1 MKFTRL
7 RLSGFKSFVEPTDL
21 FIEPGLT
28 GVVGPNGCGKS
39 NLLEALRWVMG
50 ESSYKSMRA
59 SGMDDVIFSGTTER
73 PARNMA
79 EVVVTMANDDGTAP
93 QQYQDQETLEI
104 SRRIERDEGSAYR
117 INGKDVRARDV
128 QLLFADVSTG
138 SRSPALVRQGQI
150 AEIIN
155 SKPQARRL
163 ILEEAAGITGLHTRR
178 HEAELKLKAAETNLT
193 RLEDVTSQLETQLNS
208 LKRQA
213 RQATKYKGLSG
224 EIRRLEAM
232 GLYVNWRETAETSQR
247 DAAALDEATRVLA
260 EHTRA
265 ASEKLRHRDDLG
277 EKLPTLR
284 EQEAVRAAVLQ
295 RVSHER
301 NVLDEEELRAGER
314 RKELDQRIAQI
325 NSDLQREQELLNDT
339 DRVLGRLAEEGETL
353 RAGQGSD
360 DDIRAEAAVALQT
373 AADAL
378 ARAQEAADEAAAR
391 LSELSARRNAIMRAI
406 DEHKNRVARL
416 DRELAETTAKRNE
429 LLARYNVEG
438 DGDKLTGAVE
448 HAVEQAAEFEFH
460 VSEAEASV
468 RAARGAESDSRA
480 THDDARRKADRLQT
494 EVRTLT
500 NLLKAGGGDLW
511 PSLIDQISV
520 ETGFETALGA
530 ALGDD
535 LDASGDE
542 GAPVHWRGLPPL
554 ADTATL
560 PDGAEPLINFVLAPP
575 ALQRRLSHIGVVSKA
590 LGQALQPQLKPGQRL
605 VSREG
610 DVWRWDGFTAAADAP
625 SAAAK
630 RLAEK
635 NRLASLEVEM
645 EVAIV
650 AAQEAQGHFEAARAA
665 IETATR
671 FERDKREGHRA
682 AVSAVDFARRALT
695 QHERQVSERLAQT
708 SALDEAQRRI
718 EEALEEARARLEEAT
733 AEAEE
738 LPVLDEL
745 QVELNALRNAVNA
758 ERAAYAEARATH
770 DGLEREARART
781 DRIRTIEAEI
791 AQWTSRAARANEQIE
806 QLTARAEETRAGIME
821 LSQLPQLLA
830 DRRLKLMNTLAEAES
845 EKKVASDALQT
856 AENEVRQADQDLRAV
871 QELLSAAREEHAR
884 LGARLES
891 STERL
896 AECEQRITEA
906 LSCAPDEVIS
916 STGLDPEQLLEW
928 HDIERKL
935 QGLREDRERLG
946 GVNLRADEE
955 AEEVAKQLDG
965 LVKER
970 DDLIQAIN
978 KLRGG
983 ISSLNR
989 EGRQRLLDA
998 FETVNQKFS
1007 ELFTTLF
1014 GGGKAELQLIE
1025 SDDPLAAGLEL
1036 IANPPGK
1043 KPTTL
1048 SLLSGGEQTLTAM
1061 ALIFAVFLTNPSPIC
1076 VLDEVDAPL
1085 DDHNV
1090 ERFCNLLDAM
1100 LERTETRFLIITHHA
1115 LTMARMHRLFGV
1127 TMLERGVSQLVSVN
1141 LAEAETL
1148 VDEKS
1153 AA

>member
-21 FIEPGLT
+21 VIEPGLT

-59 SGMDDVIFSGTTER
+59 AGMDDVIFSGTTQR

-79 EVVVTMANDDGTAP
+79 EVLVTLVNDDDSAP
-93 QQYQDQETLEI
+93 PQYAGHETLEI
-104 SRRIERDEGSAYR
+104 SRRIERDSGSAYR

-128 QLLFADVSTG
+128 QLLFADASTG

-150 AEIIN
+150 GEIIN

-178 HEAELKLKAAETNLT
+178 HEAELKLKAAEQNLT
-193 RLEDVTSQLETQLNS
+193 RLDDVTAQLETQLNS

-213 RQATKYKGLSG
+213 RQAVRYKALSA
-224 EIRRLEAM
+224 EIRKLEAM
-232 GLYVNWRETAETSQR
+232 GLYVNWKEAAESAQR
-247 DAAALDEATRVLA
+247 DAAALEEATRVLA

-265 ASEKLRHRDDLG
+265 ASEKLRLRDELG
-277 EKLPTLR
+277 ERLPGLR

-295 RVSHER
+295 RISHER
-301 NVLDEEELRAGER
+301 NALDEEERRAEQR
-314 RKELDQRIAQI
+314 RSELDQRIAQI
-325 NSDLQREQELLNDT
+325 NNDLAREQELLTDT
-339 DRVLGRLAEEGETL
+339 DRVLARLAEEDQAL
-353 RAGQGSD
+353 QALQGSD
-360 DDIRAEAAVALQT
+360 TDVRTAAAMALQR

-378 ARAQEAADEAAAR
+378 ARAQEAADQANAR
-391 LSELSARRNAIMRAI
+391 LSELAARRSAILRAI
-406 DEHKNRVARL
+406 DDHKARVARL
-416 DRELAETTAKRNE
+416 EREKADTAERKTA
-429 LLARYNVEG
+429 LLARYAIEG
-438 DGDKLTGAVE
+438 DGEKLAAAVE
-448 HAVEQAAEFEFH
+448 MAVERAAELEAG
-460 VSEAEASV
+460 VAEAEAAV
-468 RAARGAESDSRA
+468 RAARAEEAEART
-480 THDDARRKADRLQT
+480 THEEARRKADRIQT

-500 NLLKAGGGDLW
+500 NLLKSGGGDLW
-511 PSLIDQISV
+511 PPLIDQITV
-520 ETGFETALGA
+520 ESGYETALGA

-535 LDASGDE
+535 IDASADE
-542 GAPVHWRGLPPL
+542 GAPVHWRGLPPMTE
-554 ADTATL
+554 TAAL
-560 PDGAEPLINFVLAPP
+560 PDGAWALSQFVEAPP
-575 ALQRRLSHIGVVSKA
+575 ALQRRLSHVGVVSRA

-630 RLAEK
+630 RLAER
-635 NRLASLEVEM
+635 NRLASLEAGM
-645 EVAIV
+645 ADAI
-650 AAQEAQGHFEAARAA
+650 AAAEDAKARFDAARMAVEAAVK
-665 IETATR
+665 I
-671 FERDKREGHRA
+671 ERDSREGHRA
-682 AVSAVDFARRALT
+682 AVSAVDFARRALAT
-695 QHERQVSERLAQT
+695 HERQVAEQLAQT
-708 SALDEAQRRI
+708 SALDEARRRI
-718 EEALEEARARLEEAT
+718 EDALAEARALLESALEESAG
-733 AEAEE
+733 
-738 LPVLDEL
+738 LPVLDTLQAEL
-745 QVELNALRNAVNA
+745 SELRSAVDR

-770 DGLEREARART
+770 DGLEREAKARADRIQSIANETAQWASRAR
-781 DRIRTIEAEI
+781 
-791 AQWTSRAARANEQIE
+791 RAAEQIE
-806 QLTARAEETRAGIME
+806 QLTARAEDTRGTILE
-821 LSQLPQLLA
+821 LASLPQRLA
-830 DRRLKLMNTLAEAES
+830 DKRLKLMNTLAEAEAGR
-845 EKKVASDALQT
+845 KAASDALQT
-856 AENEVRQADQDLRAV
+856 AENEVRAADHDLRAV
-871 QELLSAAREEHAR
+871 QELLSDARQDHAR
-884 LGARLES
+884 LEARLEA
-891 STERL
+891 STQRREACERRI
-896 AECEQRITEA
+896 AESLQCR
-906 LSCAPDEVIS
+906 PDEIIAQ
-916 STGLDPEQLLEW
+916 TELDPEKLPDADAIEHRLL
-928 HDIERKL
+928 
-935 QGLREDRERLG
+935 GLREDRERLG

-955 AEEVAKQLDG
+955 AADVGRQLEG
-965 LVKER
+965 LIRER

-998 FETVNQKFS
+998 FGTVNQKFG

-1025 SDDPLAAGLEL
+1025 SDDPLEAGLEI

-1048 SLLSGGEQTLTAM
+1048 SLLSGGEQTLTALS
-1061 ALIFAVFLTNPSPIC
+1061 LIFAVFLTNPSPIC

-1100 LERTETRFLIITHHA
+1100 LERTQTRFLIITHHA

-1141 LAEAETL
+1141 LQEAETMA
-1148 VDEKS
+1148 VAQS
-1153 AA
+1153 A